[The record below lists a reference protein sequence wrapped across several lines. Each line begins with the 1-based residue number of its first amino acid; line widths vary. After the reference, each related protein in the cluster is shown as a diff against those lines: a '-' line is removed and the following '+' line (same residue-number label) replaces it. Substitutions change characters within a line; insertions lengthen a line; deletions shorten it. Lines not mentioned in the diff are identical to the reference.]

1 MTPTLRTER
10 LLLEPYAPEDQED
23 FVTLF
28 QDRRVSQWMGDG
40 PATEAEDRAL
50 FGRVFSKVY
59 AQDLFDV
66 WAVRRNG
73 LLIGHAEIKPTDVA
87 QGYEI
92 IYALSPDVW
101 GSGLGTELAEAIG
114 AHGFDTLGLPEVY
127 ATVAASNS
135 ASLAVLN
142 RIGFEFVRDIT
153 EEDGSTTHV
162 LTRRRAVR
170 PTRQER
176 VGRSRIGELAA
187 EVRVRFLA
195 PHRRTPALRLGDAVA
210 RYRRALRLDRARD

>member
-28 QDRRVSQWMGDG
+28 QDRRVSHWMGDG

-50 FGRVFSKVY
+50 FGRIFTKVY

-73 LLIGHAEIKPTDVA
+73 RLIGHAEIKPTDVV
-87 QGYEI
+87 QGHEI
-92 IYALSPDVW
+92 IYALAPDVW
-101 GSGLGTELAEAIG
+101 GSGLGSELAQAIV
-114 AHGFDTLGLPEVY
+114 AYGFDTLGLTEVY

-142 RIGFEFVRDIT
+142 RIGFEHVRDIA
-153 EEDGSTTHV
+153 EDDDSTTRV

-170 PTRQER
+170 PTRQE
-176 VGRSRIGELAA
+176 
-187 EVRVRFLA
+187 
-195 PHRRTPALRLGDAVA
+195 
-210 RYRRALRLDRARD
+210 